1 MKRTK
6 TSGRPLESPSAR
18 KKPKVSPSDLN
29 DLAAST
35 SRKLSI
41 STPRTTPKNRSASH
55 ATPHATDKYLA
66 EGTAPS
72 QKVPAVGDVIDLTG
86 LSDSDDDVP
95 QSKENTGR
103 KQPMAIDLTKTAQSV
118 QATRPNTVRG
128 SKAGPLSRKRGLR
141 SAQDGRSLEAE
152 SSSTVVVSSASRR
165 TRIAAQ
171 PVAGPS
177 RRTRRASDVVMAD
190 ATDANSDDA
199 DAEILETENLK
210 VYGEESD
217 SEDDDGDDDEVPM
230 RLLRDFRIFKQDAP
244 KEPVPF
250 DQLVDEPEEELAQY
264 SAAGLVE
271 ACVEEDSDEESS
283 DSAESMH
290 EAPPAQRIRLTDI
303 LEVDVH
309 HCFAKSFAEPERPV
323 EYRYN
328 ENIYLL
334 TKHAWYKLDSPAASY
349 RKHFQE
355 FARQHRILQTLLTQA
370 QKEARL
376 TLEGFKTLLDEMED
390 DGDAP
395 QVSSEDLDDPVV
407 MAHVQ
412 SFLPKCARG
421 LRVQRVPVI
430 KKLLEQAQAPTLAGP
445 TASARVA
452 PKAYA
457 PAAAPKKV
465 KAAPPTSQPV
475 VRRRTVSAS
484 ESPEPPDSDDSA
496 PNVRKKGK
504 AARMTDIHVEP
515 TVKRVAQEYIDREI
529 SVTEHAASNA
539 ERKDKHDATQYPIHN
554 TDPHEIKNGPLLMTD
569 EQGRRFFQSIYMDRA
584 RYSVGDC
591 VAIAP
596 GADED
601 KVREQNA
608 ASMASQTPNRLANDS
623 WCVFGIIR
631 AIRKDERGG
640 EYQVHV
646 QWFTHGSK
654 MILQELAHSRGL
666 FLLEHCDD
674 ILAPTIKQ
682 KIEVDLWTRGE
693 ERADDKAPDGQ
704 HYHCAHVFDPE
715 KTSFTT
721 APSEKDLAQL
731 YEAYPAGM
739 RCPSCCLKEGDTE
752 RERLENRWRNVL
764 LSLGRGLP
772 LGETVYLAP
781 VRQYDNFYRIGLITA
796 IRGKGRT
803 LSVSLQIFARHCQQT
818 QLPSHI
824 SASGL
829 ESDNRCLIIGDRDDE
844 VVNATIG
851 QKTLVVH
858 GKCYVKVLH
867 AQSAV
872 DKWVQED
879 DHFYVGYRLQKGK
892 LVRLSPSQFHAC
904 PECMKL
910 READLADIRRLQD
923 RHGVNGKLRGLEL
936 FAGGGGL
943 GKGMEMSGFVDTA
956 LAVDYEPAAVDTYK
970 KNHPHTT
977 VLCADSN
984 KVLKAV
990 RGDKS
995 VRDEYNK
1002 PFPPLPKPCTAD
1014 KASSIDF
1021 VFGGPPCQSFSK
1033 ANHYK
1038 DPNDIRSFLPLN
1050 MLSFVE
1056 AYKPDYFLLENVRG
1070 LLDFRLGTTTRGM
1083 QDADECIKNSMVK
1096 IILRTLIALG
1106 YQASVRVLQAGQFGV
1121 PQARER
1127 VIFLGAK
1134 LGLPMPVHPVPT
1146 HAFPKVPNTANLADG
1161 TTLVPLSRAPNG
1173 EKGYIYAP
1181 LPPVTIE
1188 DAIGDLP
1195 PFDWVNPHEI
1205 FPPNAKDRNECK
1217 AREDAGIKQLVAT
1230 PTSTGLV
1237 GFPRPSEYHC
1247 PPQNRYQLQMRRNA
1261 AGGVLN
1267 MYTRTYR
1274 SPLVER
1280 VVTVP
1285 LEPDADFRRLPE
1297 ILQPGGQREKRRG
1310 SYGRCGPKGFFATVM
1325 TQPNPSA
1332 KGTWLLHPTQKR
1344 TYTVRECA
1352 RSQSFPDDF
1361 EFDSKH
1367 SKSPDMAVND
1377 FCRIG
1382 GNAVPIELAK
1392 KLGQSIG
1399 AALVKRWREEE
1410 RQGSPEL

>member
-1 MKRTK
+1 MKRTQ
-6 TSGRPLESPSAR
+6 TSGMPLESPSPI
-18 KKPKVSPSDLN
+18 KKPRVSPSDLN
-29 DLAAST
+29 DLATST
-35 SRKLSI
+35 SRKLNI
-41 STPRTTPKNRSASH
+41 STPKTTPKNKSASQ
-55 ATPHATDKYLA
+55 AIAPTMNKYLSK
-66 EGTAPS
+66 GTPSS
-72 QKVPAVGDVIDLTG
+72 QKVPAVSDVIDLTG
-86 LSDSDDDVP
+86 LSDSDDEIP
-95 QSKENTGR
+95 QPKNNTRR
-103 KQPMAIDLTKTAQSV
+103 KQAMAIDMTKPAQPP

-128 SKAGPLSRKRGLR
+128 SKAGPLSRRKEPHP
-141 SAQDGRSLEAE
+141 AKDGRPLDEE
-152 SSSTVVVSSASRR
+152 NSTAVVVDSTSRR
-165 TRIAAQ
+165 TRTAVQ
-171 PVAGPS
+171 PIAGPS
-177 RRTRRASDVVMAD
+177 HRTRRASDIIM
-190 ATDANSDDA
+190 TDAAPGDDTE
-199 DAEILETENLK
+199 AEVLETENLK
-210 VYGEESD
+210 VYGEDSD
-217 SEDDDGDDDEVPM
+217 SEDDGDDDDEVPM
-230 RLLRDFRIFKQDAP
+230 RVLRDFRIFKQNTP

-264 SAAGLVE
+264 SATGLVE
-271 ACVEEDSDEESS
+271 ACVDEDSDEEGS
-283 DSAESMH
+283 DSADSESMH
-290 EAPPAQRIRLTDI
+290 EAPQTQRIRLSDI

-309 HCFAKSFAEPERPV
+309 HCFTKSFAEPERPV

-355 FARQHRILQTLLTQA
+355 FARQHRILHTLLREA

-376 TLEGFKTLLDEMED
+376 TLEGFKTLLDEIED

-395 QVSSEDLDDPVV
+395 QVSSEDLDDPVIV
-407 MAHVQ
+407 AHFQ
-412 SFLPKCARG
+412 KFLTKCARG

-430 KKLLEQAQAPTLAGP
+430 KKLLEQAPAPMVP
-445 TASARVA
+445 TVPAEAAS
-452 PKAYA
+452 KTYA
-457 PAAAPKKV
+457 PASATKKTKVAPS
-465 KAAPPTSQPV
+465 ASQPV
-475 VRRRTVSAS
+475 ARRRTVSAS

-504 AARMTDIHVEP
+504 PARMTDIHVEP
-515 TVKRVAQEYIDREI
+515 IVKRVAQEYIDREI
-529 SVTEHAASNA
+529 SVTEHTASNI
-539 ERKDKHDATQYPIHN
+539 EQKDKHDATQYPIHN
-554 TDPHEIKNGPLLMTD
+554 TDPHEIKNGRLLMTD
-569 EQGRRFFQSIYMDRA
+569 ERGRRFFQSIYMDRA

-608 ASMASQTPNRLANDS
+608 ASIASQSPNRLANDS
-623 WCVFGIIR
+623 WFGIIR
-631 AIRKDERGG
+631 AIRKDEPGG

-682 KIEVDLWTRGE
+682 KVEVDFGARGE

-739 RCPSCCLKEGDTE
+739 RCPSCCLKERDTE
-752 RERLENRWRNVL
+752 RETLKSDGATYFSHYDEDYHV
-764 LSLGRGLP
+764 GD
-772 LGETVYLAP
+772 TVYLAP

-796 IRGKGRT
+796 IRGKGQT

-829 ESDNRCLIIGDRDDE
+829 QNDNRCLIIGDRDDE
-844 VVNATIG
+844 VVIATIG

-867 AQSAV
+867 TQSAV
-872 DKWVQED
+872 DEWVEED
-879 DHFYVGYRLQKGK
+879 DHFYVGYRLRNGK
-892 LVRLSPSQFHAC
+892 LVRLGPSQFHAC
-904 PECMKL
+904 AECMKL
-910 READLADIRRLQD
+910 REDDLADIRRLQD

-970 KNHPHTT
+970 KNHPYTT

-995 VRDEYNK
+995 VKDEYNQ

-1014 KASSIDF
+1014 KSSSIDF

-1083 QDADECIKNSMVK
+1083 QDANECIKNSMVK

-1161 TTLVPLSRAPNG
+1161 TTLVPLPRAPNG

-1205 FPPNAKDRNECK
+1205 FPSSTKDRNECK

-1247 PPQNRYQLQMRRNA
+1247 PPQNRYQLQMRRNSP
-1261 AGGVLN
+1261 GGVLN

-1274 SPLVER
+1274 SSLVER

-1310 SYGRCGPKGFFATVM
+1310 SFGRCGLKGFFATVM
-1325 TQPNPSA
+1325 TQPNPSS

-1367 SKSPDMAVND
+1367 SKNPETAVND

>member
-41 STPRTTPKNRSASH
+41 STPKTTPKNRSASH
-55 ATPHATDKYLA
+55 ATLHATDKYLA
-66 EGTAPS
+66 IGTAPL

-95 QSKENTGR
+95 QSKENTIR
-103 KQPMAIDLTKTAQSV
+103 KQPMAIDLTKTAHSV
-118 QATRPNTVRG
+118 HATRPNTVRG
-128 SKAGPLSRKRGLR
+128 SKAGPLSRKRGPR
-141 SAQDGRSLEAE
+141 SAQDGRPLEAE

-165 TRIAAQ
+165 TRTAAQ

-190 ATDANSDDA
+190 AVTGNSDDA

-230 RLLRDFRIFKQDAP
+230 RLLRDFRIFKQNAP

-334 TKHAWYKLDSPAASY
+334 TKHAWYKLCSPAASY
-349 RKHFQE
+349 RKHFRE
-355 FARQHRILQTLLTQA
+355 FARQHRILQTLLTEA

-407 MAHVQ
+407 MGHVQ
-412 SFLPKCARG
+412 RFLPKCARG

-430 KKLLEQAQAPTLAGP
+430 KKLLDQAQAPTLAVP

-539 ERKDKHDATQYPIHN
+539 EQKDKHDATQYPIHN

-623 WCVFGIIR
+623 WFGIIR

-739 RCPSCCLKEGDTE
+739 RCPSCCLKERDTE
-752 RERLENRWRNVL
+752 RETLRSDGATYFSHYDEDYHV
-764 LSLGRGLP
+764 GD
-772 LGETVYLAP
+772 TVYLAP

-1002 PFPPLPKPCTAD
+1002 PFPPLPKPCTSD